1 MIRLDIVYDTPCLQG
16 VYFLSEPLSGEKL
29 KSGITTGTCAAAAAK
44 AAVLA
49 WQGFLPA
56 SVEIET
62 PQGKILNVPVDFAE
76 RSETAGKACIIKD
89 AGDDPDITHG
99 VQVIAEVSV
108 TVDQPE
114 IVLIAG
120 DGIGTVTLPG
130 LQIPVGEPAINPVPR
145 KMIAAAIR
153 SVLAE
158 EVGARVV
165 ISIPGGEKLARRTLN
180 PTLGIAGGLSII
192 GTTGIVEPM
201 SEEAFKNS
209 LKPQIS
215 VARAQGFDVVVM
227 APGKIGQDIAV
238 QQFGI
243 PAAAVVQTS
252 NFIGFMLESAVE
264 LGVKEILLFGHLGKL
279 VKVAGGI
286 FHTHNRMADA
296 RMETLAAY
304 MAAEGAS
311 RQAVQ
316 AVLQCTTTEA
326 AIPILA
332 EHGLNAVYSVLAERA
347 SLRARRFVFEE
358 LSVGTVI
365 VSMKGELLGMDAA
378 ARRIGGNLQWNIS

>member
-1 MIRLDIVYDTPCLQG
+1 M
-16 VYFLSEPLSGEKL
+16 
-29 KSGITTGTCAAAAAK
+29 
-44 AAVLA
+44 
-49 WQGFLPA
+49 
-56 SVEIET
+56 
-62 PQGKILNVPVDFAE
+62 
-76 RSETAGKACIIKD
+76 
-89 AGDDPDITHG
+89 
-99 VQVIAEVSV
+99 
-108 TVDQPE
+108 
-114 IVLIAG
+114 
-120 DGIGTVTLPG
+120 
-130 LQIPVGEPAINPVPR
+130 
-145 KMIAAAIR
+145 
-153 SVLAE
+153 
-158 EVGARVV
+158 
-165 ISIPGGEKLARRTLN
+165 
-180 PTLGIAGGLSII
+180 
-192 GTTGIVEPM
+192 
-201 SEEAFKNS
+201 
-209 LKPQIS
+209 
-215 VARAQGFDVVVM
+215 
-227 APGKIGQDIAV
+227 
-238 QQFGI
+238 
-243 PAAAVVQTS
+243 
-252 NFIGFMLESAVE
+252 
-264 LGVKEILLFGHLGKL
+264 KEILLFGHLGKL